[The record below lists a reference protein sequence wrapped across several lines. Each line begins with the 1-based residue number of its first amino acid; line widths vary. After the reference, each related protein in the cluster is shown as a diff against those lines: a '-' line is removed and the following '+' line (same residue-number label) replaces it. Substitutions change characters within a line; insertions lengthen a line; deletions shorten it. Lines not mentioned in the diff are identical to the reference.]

1 MERERSYLI
10 SDEKYCLLLSY
21 AMVQHHT
28 CKVDYIQQ
36 NQLNRE
42 QRGFLYHATGDNT
55 YRYQLMQY
63 TPGPVADIDLGAVLW
78 CFKKP
83 AKKAGGKSVRKKPA
97 DDTPTTTNLGRRC
110 VPYSQIEAV
119 LAYGH
124 TGGLGGTMHYGQ
136 KTMWQRVNREFKGIS
151 RTIVR
156 TYVKK
161 CAV

>member
-1 MERERSYLI
+1 MNAVRPVAPDATEDQWQQMTFHEWLQWHLTHPSTERERGYLI

-21 AMVQHHT
+21 ATVQHHT
-28 CKVDYIQQ
+28 RKVDYIQQ
-36 NQLNRE
+36 NKLTKE

-110 VPYSQIEAV
+110 AV
-119 LAYGH
+119 QSDRSTL
-124 TGGLGGTMHYGQ
+124 
-136 KTMWQRVNREFKGIS
+136 R
-151 RTIVR
+151 
-156 TYVKK
+156 
-161 CAV
+161 